1 MKELVTVLT
10 PTYNRKKEINN
21 LYKSLMEQT
30 DNRFIWLVIDDGS
43 TDNTENL
50 ILEFQ
55 KNAKFE
61 IVYIKKCNG
70 GKHTALNLGFSL
82 VKTELTIIV
91 DSDDVLTPDA
101 IEQICNKADY
111 IRKHNLAGVA
121 FLRGYNES
129 KCIGDKFP
137 DDNAIMNDID
147 VRLKKGVSGDKSE
160 VWKSDILRK
169 YQFPVFEGEKFQGEN
184 YVWWQI
190 AREYNMLYVNKIIYI
205 TEYLEGG
212 LTKSG
217 RKLRIQNPLGG
228 MENSKMAFYPEFPL
242 KTRVKCGL
250 LYCAYGFFAKKKIRN
265 LIEESGSPIMI
276 LGLVPFGKLLHLY
289 WYKKYEK

>member
-10 PTYNRKKEINN
+10 PTYNRKREISN
-21 LYKSLMEQT
+21 LYKSLMQQT
-30 DNRFIWLVIDDGS
+30 DDRFIWLVIDDGS
-43 TDNTENL
+43 TDNTEEL

-55 KNAKFE
+55 KKTKFE

-70 GKHTALNLGFSL
+70 GKHTALNWGFSL

-91 DSDDVLTPDA
+91 DSDDVLTSDA
-101 IEQICNKADY
+101 IEQICNRVDFVK
-111 IRKHNLAGVA
+111 KNNLAGIA
-121 FLRGYNES
+121 FLRGYDE
-129 KCIGDKFP
+129 KTCIGDMFP
-137 DDNAIMNDID
+137 CHEVIMNDID
-147 VRLKKGVSGDKSE
+147 VRLKKSVLGDKSE
-160 VWKSDILRK
+160 VWRSDILRK

-217 RKLRIQNPLGG
+217 RKLRIKNPLGG
-228 MENSKMAFYPEFPL
+228 MENSKMAFHHEFPL
-242 KTRVKCGL
+242 KTRLKCGL
-250 LYCAYGFFAKKKIRN
+250 LYCAYGFFAKKKTRN
-265 LIEESGSPIMI
+265 LIEESGAPIMI
-276 LGLVPFGKLLHLY
+276 LGLMPLGKLLHLY
-289 WYKKYEK
+289 WHKRYEK